1 MKKFKLIWGNWV
13 KKIKKLGI
21 VKMLNYKSEIG
32 YLNDKISKL
41 NKEIIDL
48 KDLNIQNQ
56 IERNILDK
64 EQKKILKFE
73 NLIELSDK
81 SLKEKITKIKE
92 LENQNSELLSKLFN
106 LDLEMKSLKIQIE
119 EYEAQIKDL
128 KSDRYLIR
136 KIKSGK
142 TPNTVKTKVSKPMSA
157 NVTRYMR
164 GEHE

>member
-1 MKKFKLIWGNWV
+1 MKKLKLIWGNWV

-21 VKMLNYKSEIG
+21 VKMLNYKSKIG

-41 NKEIIDL
+41 NKEIINL

-64 EQKKILKFE
+64 EQKKILKLE

-81 SLKEKITKIKE
+81 SLKEKIAKIKE

>member
-1 MKKFKLIWGNWV
+1 MKKLKLIWGNWV

-21 VKMLNYKSEIG
+21 VKMLNYKSEIS
-32 YLNDKISKL
+32 YLNDKINKL
-41 NKEIIDL
+41 NKEINDL

-64 EQKKILKFE
+64 EQKKILKLE
-73 NLIELSDK
+73 NIVELSDK

-128 KSDRYLIR
+128 KSDRYLI
-136 KIKSGK
+136 KKVKSGR
-142 TPNTVKTKVSKPMSA
+142 TPNTNKTKISKPMSA
-157 NVTRYMR
+157 RVTKYMR

>member
-1 MKKFKLIWGNWV
+1 MHSI
-13 KKIKKLGI
+13 
-21 VKMLNYKSEIG
+21 
-32 YLNDKISKL
+32 
-41 NKEIIDL
+41 
-48 KDLNIQNQ
+48 
-56 IERNILDK
+56 NILDK

-92 LENQNSELLSKLFN
+92 LENQNSELLSKLFS

>member
-1 MKKFKLIWGNWV
+1 MKKLKLIWGNWV

-92 LENQNSELLSKLFN
+92 LENQNSELLSKLFS